1 MRDPGIGAMLLSE
14 FIYTC
19 ALLALYAPG
28 RRARKRGWRKLSAW
42 LTGMY
47 YMCGGAG
54 VGYMMASVDLL
65 GGILALAA
73 FGSINGLSEYLDREL
88 ERMKGAEE
96 GKRRML

>member
-28 RRARKRGWRKLSAW
+28 RRARKRGWRKQSAW

-47 YMCGGAG
+47 YMCGGSG

-65 GGILALAA
+65 GGVLALAA

-88 ERMKGAEE
+88 
-96 GKRRML
+96 

>member
-14 FIYTC
+14 FVYTC

-65 GGILALAA
+65 GGVLALAA

-88 ERMKGAEE
+88 ERMKGVAE